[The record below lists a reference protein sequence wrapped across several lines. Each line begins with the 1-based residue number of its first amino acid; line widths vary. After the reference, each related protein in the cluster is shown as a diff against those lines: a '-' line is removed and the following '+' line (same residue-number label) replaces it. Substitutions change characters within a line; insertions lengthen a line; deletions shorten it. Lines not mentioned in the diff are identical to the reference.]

1 MRKVPTYTLIFTTVV
16 LALLILPS
24 ATASTDSIQNVRL
37 GLPSLP
43 QPPLPCAGPHIT
55 ATIDRTEVT
64 INQTVTVTGQISPP
78 EPNATVRVT
87 FVRPNYTWIE
97 QFVQTDPET
106 GKFTTAPQPLD
117 MGGYWNIFP
126 VHGHIS
132 DRLHVVVDDP
142 STNPGADFEFQ
153 NPWKPNLPLVGA
165 AIALTIIGIIVAVT
179 GLKKK
184 TRKISSIRL
193 CIQVLLIFI
202 IFFGMFV
209 DHQFLPR
216 PVRQIAVHDFLVG
229 TDVFG
234 VAMPDGFPA
243 PFFAC
248 YYPCGRTVN
257 CALWALQVYIYP
269 FWDAGHG
276 WGVDYNTSGLV
287 RLAIVFAGIILASII
302 LGRVWCGWVCPF
314 GLYLD
319 ALTYLRKHLKIKR
332 KDLSDRFNERFH
344 QLSYVILAV
353 ILILSIILGSQAII
367 GTQLIPGTEQGGFTY
382 TYFSAPFCTV
392 CPMKPLCLM
401 LQSSAGI
408 LKPEWIFTGTG
419 QYYQLGMYLT
429 SINLIILGIVTVAAF
444 FIRRS
449 WCRICPLGG
458 LIALFNRFPPFKW
471 VSGVRLEKDQ
481 EKCTKCGICKR
492 VCPTQVKEVYEQKGG
507 DVMTSQCIGCLRCV
521 EMCPYEDALKFK
533 FAGKTVCR
541 SRNWLNNKPI
551 FKAEEEKDR

>member
-234 VAMPDGFPA
+234 VAMPDGFPG
-243 PFFAC
+243 PSLLLLSVWSD
-248 YYPCGRTVN
+248 GELRTLGVAGLYLP
-257 CALWALQVYIYP
+257 ALLGMWPRL
-269 FWDAGHG
+269 GCRL
-276 WGVDYNTSGLV
+276 YNTS
-287 RLAIVFAGIILASII
+287 RFIAIS
-302 LGRVWCGWVCPF
+302 
-314 GLYLD
+314 
-319 ALTYLRKHLKIKR
+319 
-332 KDLSDRFNERFH
+332 N
-344 QLSYVILAV
+344 
-353 ILILSIILGSQAII
+353 
-367 GTQLIPGTEQGGFTY
+367 
-382 TYFSAPFCTV
+382 FSPA
-392 CPMKPLCLM
+392 
-401 LQSSAGI
+401 
-408 LKPEWIFTGTG
+408 
-419 QYYQLGMYLT
+419 
-429 SINLIILGIVTVAAF
+429 
-444 FIRRS
+444 
-449 WCRICPLGG
+449 
-458 LIALFNRFPPFKW
+458 
-471 VSGVRLEKDQ
+471 
-481 EKCTKCGICKR
+481 
-492 VCPTQVKEVYEQKGG
+492 
-507 DVMTSQCIGCLRCV
+507 
-521 EMCPYEDALKFK
+521 
-533 FAGKTVCR
+533 
-541 SRNWLNNKPI
+541 
-551 FKAEEEKDR
+551 